1 MTSIALGCEKAPVG
15 TTATGEIC
23 EFTLSVKSTSYDSA
37 EITVKHNGPK
47 ETTWLIFATT
57 DTKKGNKQ
65 KILAAKLA
73 ELKKIGKV
81 NGLRKSNNLT
91 VTLTGLEGET
101 EYKAYAIAIS
111 KDCKLNPSFTM
122 GESEIFKTSGAIME
136 KVTEWSV
143 KYNRRTA
150 DNEEEFSIVNDGNDD
165 IYVTF
170 INALNIESLENS
182 EEFKEYGGFR
192 IVDEKTG
199 EVVALL
205 NAEEALVYM
214 EIMTLINYIKKEGV
228 SISDYVYN
236 KSLTA
241 TMPRKQSGEWLA
253 VCIQCDE
260 KGPTGYY
267 SCDYITIE
275 KETASEEY
283 QRWLGNWT
291 FKGNNDIEYT
301 MEIIEEDP
309 NFIYAVKGWE
319 CDETLEEDNDFS
331 RYEDLYIPMYFD
343 KLTGNFYV
351 QASYIGTLDNQGT
364 MHWGL
369 YGWYYNDDESKDIPE
384 FNEEKICE
392 TTWETKSLTGCKTI
406 SPENNF
412 TYKGMSYI
420 RFEMID
426 ESKSIRYA
434 AWNTFMEFPITM
446 TRIDSQSVQHPAR
459 NIQMPK
465 SVAFTEWIKGGIR
478 KDSVS
483 EIKRVYS
490 KTPRLAF

>member
-1 MTSIALGCEKAPVG
+1 
-15 TTATGEIC
+15 
-23 EFTLSVKSTSYDSA
+23 
-37 EITVKHNGPK
+37 
-47 ETTWLIFATT
+47 
-57 DTKKGNKQ
+57 
-65 KILAAKLA
+65 
-73 ELKKIGKV
+73 
-81 NGLRKSNNLT
+81 
-91 VTLTGLEGET
+91 
-101 EYKAYAIAIS
+101 
-111 KDCKLNPSFTM
+111 
-122 GESEIFKTSGAIME
+122 ME

-143 KYNRRTA
+143 KYNKRTA
-150 DNEEEFSIVNDGNDD
+150 DNEEEFSIVNDGKDD

-192 IVDEKTG
+192 LLDKNEN
-199 EVVALL
+199 VVALL

-214 EIMTLINYIKKEGV
+214 EMMTLIKYIEEEGG
-228 SISDYVYN
+228 SISDFVYN
-236 KSLTA
+236 ESLTA

-319 CDETLEEDNDFS
+319 CDESLGEDNDFS
-331 RYEDLYIPMYFD
+331 RYEDWYIPMYFD

-351 QASYIGTLDNQGT
+351 QGSDFGTIDAANPVY
-364 MHWGL
+364 WGL
-369 YGWYYNDDESKDIPE
+369 YGWYNNEPYIY
-384 FNEEKICE
+384 EEKVCE
-392 TTWETKSLTGCKTI
+392 ATWETKSLTGCATTL
-406 SPENNF
+406 PEIKF
-412 TYKGMSYI
+412 TYSGMGYTSY
-420 RFEMID
+420 MKT
-426 ESKSIRYA
+426 ESGLGYNY
-434 AWNTFMEFPITM
+434 WNEIMEFPITM
-446 TRIDSQSVQHPAR
+446 TKIEPEPVAVSAAARITPPA
-459 NIQMPK
+459 
-465 SVAFTEWIKGGIR
+465 SAALSEWIKDGIR
-478 KDSVS
+478 KERISDLQ
-483 EIKRVYS
+483 RVYG